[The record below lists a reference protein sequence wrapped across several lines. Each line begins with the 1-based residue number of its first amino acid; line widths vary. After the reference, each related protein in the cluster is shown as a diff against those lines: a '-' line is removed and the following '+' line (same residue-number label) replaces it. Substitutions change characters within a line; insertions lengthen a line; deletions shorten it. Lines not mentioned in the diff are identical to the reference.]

1 MIHDAGAMVLGM
13 AILFLS
19 VAANVAPPAVQFAEG
34 LLPTVPGGS
43 IFTVVA
49 LVGATIS
56 LASLFLSS
64 AIAKVKMGL
73 FCRTFFGPVSFVSD
87 RIDFF
92 FRKGQSIDDLRT
104 GIASSMTAGGIIS
117 IIIMVAGTGVEREDD
132 DDDFG
137 IIDLIN
143 LFKDQVGQSSA
154 VD

>member
-1 MIHDAGAMVLGM
+1 MRAFSPSLTLVLIIPHPILPSHDVGAMVLGM

-64 AIAKVKMGL
+64 AIAKVNGPFF
-73 FCRTFFGPVSFVSD
+73 FCR
-87 RIDFF
+87 
-92 FRKGQSIDDLRT
+92 
-104 GIASSMTAGGIIS
+104 ASSLVQSRLFLIES
-117 IIIMVAGTGVEREDD
+117 LLFLSEGTVH
-132 DDDFG
+132 
-137 IIDLIN
+137 
-143 LFKDQVGQSSA
+143 
-154 VD
+154 